1 MAVGTPTYMS
11 PEQALGQDVDARGD
25 IYALGC
31 MVFEMLAGQPPFTGR
46 NVQSIVQQHVTAPVP
61 AVSTIRPS
69 VPPHVDAAVR
79 RAMAKIPADRFTTA
93 MDFERALQG
102 RPTSTSAFLSVA
114 MARKLPH
121 VAGIYGTV
129 AIGAFFVLEV
139 LVGRLVWSPYL
150 PMFGLIA
157 LLSLLPAVLAVRYRP
172 SAGRI
177 VVPVNVAAAALILWL
192 GFGGKDLGAATKSV
206 VVEDEDGNRVERVVP
221 KSEFRKRFALF
232 FFDNASGQADLDWL
246 QYGLPLAIDLDL
258 EQDLFVQ
265 TATPDEKMEE
275 IREAGYASGARTC
288 RSPCSEASPK
298 TYITRTS

>member
-1 MAVGTPTYMS
+1 
-11 PEQALGQDVDARGD
+11 
-25 IYALGC
+25 
-31 MVFEMLAGQPPFTGR
+31 
-46 NVQSIVQQHVTAPVP
+46 
-61 AVSTIRPS
+61 
-69 VPPHVDAAVR
+69 
-79 RAMAKIPADRFTTA
+79 
-93 MDFERALQG
+93 
-102 RPTSTSAFLSVA
+102 
-114 MARKLPH
+114 
-121 VAGIYGTV
+121 
-129 AIGAFFVLEV
+129 
-139 LVGRLVWSPYL
+139 
-150 PMFGLIA
+150 
-157 LLSLLPAVLAVRYRP
+157 
-172 SAGRI
+172 